1 LTFVLDVETKHFF
14 LVLNDKSN
22 FNVIKMITNMAIILI
37 KHKLIE
43 TMKNGENRR
52 LPKTTNYLVVVAFIE
67 I

>member
-1 LTFVLDVETKHFF
+1 MTIQNL
-14 LVLNDKSN
+14 
-22 FNVIKMITNMAIILI
+22 NVIKLITNMAIILI

>member
-1 LTFVLDVETKHFF
+1 LDVETKHFF

>member
-1 LTFVLDVETKHFF
+1 MTFVLDVETKHFF
-14 LVLNDKSN
+14 FVLNDNSN